1 MRKDLSTINKVYYLR
16 LFFINIL
23 PLKCSQ
29 LNANKDLDEFIF
41 FEFVELQ
48 CFNLKKKKTKHIVD
62 VRNQEVTTNDNPF
75 SVKNDLSKAPILHI
89 LI

>member
-1 MRKDLSTINKVYYLR
+1 LSTINKVYHLR

-23 PLKCSQ
+23 QLKCSQ

-48 CFNLKKKKTKHIVD
+48 CFNLRKKNEHIVN
-62 VRNQEVTTNDNPF
+62 VRNQEVTTNDNPS
-75 SVKNDLSKAPILHI
+75 SVKNDRSKAPILHI